1 MKKLTFALLISCV
14 ATLAGCVPSSGGSDG
29 SDGGEGIDGSGGS
42 EGSEGSGG
50 SSTGEFTAVS
60 VNILEGETWALNRPI
75 QIKFNH
81 AVDFSSVSLQSVS
94 FRSTDLLG
102 SPVTGQFELD
112 PVDDTI
118 LIFNPAC
125 PTNEA
130 QDNGAFV
137 PGAVNYVLGIP
148 ISTEST
154 SVLRDTDG
162 RLLSFGLQRSFVT
175 PPASQPF
182 IDLVPGAPMVVDP
195 ESNIS
200 FPAGVNFWAN
210 SEGSISVRFNQS
222 IDARSTNLNTDRLLV
237 LYSNDEI
244 LTAGENEYDS
254 TNKVPGEW
262 VLIENCSNDGSL
274 VEFHITGVMPINR
287 NLAIKMTPSFTDIVG
302 QRNSVTTTL
311 ATHQVPKLSDVYGAN
326 MGSWSDA
333 NETVDEF
340 IDSFD
345 NQNFLDLDQDLP
357 LPLATVSEGFIAAS
371 FDYPGTYVSEDKNFH
386 IDDTAPR
393 DIYTDSSTSFADS
406 DNNVHIPQSGV
417 LNVHDFTIDAG
428 ATLRGRGLNPLVIY
442 ATGTVTIN
450 GEINVSGNNAVW
462 PSGLNSPQFIE
473 GGALGEC
480 GGGQGGDASQIG
492 LAETPR
498 AEPGDGPFGVEGI
511 GGQGGEGIFNGRTSS
526 TGLSG
531 QTARSA
537 AGGGGGGFALT
548 ENQSVLWPSW
558 KTAGNWAPSYF
569 TYAGPD
575 HKISRHTA
583 AVGVNGIFGSEAGI
597 RGVSAG
603 SLLPGGWGVGIP
615 FGMEDAMQDSLVNEA
630 IGSTN
635 APAYDPA
642 WTTGATP
649 PFNFGHPTQGADPG
663 AGGQAIFANDND
675 LTNDFYGTRL
685 MIDGSVRQGELLVPW
700 AGSGGGGGGDSMM
713 INVWDADGDGNAGN
727 DPVEGFYPVVPFA
740 RNQGS
745 SGNGWYNYQKGAGGG
760 GGGGQLIVMSI
771 GMIVIGNN
779 AEIKA
784 NGGVGYSGESLT
796 YTDQGVS
803 GSGGGSGGHIIL
815 HSSAGVDL
823 SAVSIGSAP
832 SSAQIGNLTDNGV
845 VQAFG
850 GRRGQC
856 GGEWTSPSSIGGTG
870 TYAFGRGGAGANG
883 VIQIHVPNPKE
894 DIIWHPSAA
903 PGIAE
908 YLDETDPDDEL
919 TDRIEEILA
928 HVSFP
933 QSYALI
939 PFYSASSMVASEWI
953 DTGMAELRLQAPSS
967 YPDWANGNLDPELMR
982 FDGIDPDGKVTRKG
996 NQPRVGQLNPIVGG
1010 PVDEANIDLY
1020 EMTISE
1026 VSIVFGSQ
1034 TQFLRLPELLLGYD
1048 IYPNASSASAFEI
1061 VDVVYD
1067 NIKDEM
1073 TLSTPNS
1080 DGGMLFV
1087 VNPGGTW
1094 SIVPKFF
1101 RVDANG
1107 VKNKLPSSS
1116 EIYFEFQGADEI
1128 APGMNIPGAPLR
1140 GDNTWD
1146 SDLSLL
1152 AGTRFLRYRIR
1163 FEADAQN
1170 SGIDLST
1177 PLTVIS
1183 YIKIPYVF

>member
-1 MKKLTFALLISCV
+1 MIVQIKKLTLALLISGV
-14 ATLAGCVPSSGGSDG
+14 AALVGCVPASDSSSV
-29 SDGGEGIDGSGGS
+29 SA
-42 EGSEGSGG
+42 
-50 SSTGEFTAVS
+50 TGAFSVVS

-81 AVDFSSVSLQSVS
+81 AIDFSSVSLQAVS

-102 SPVTGQFELD
+102 APVTGQFEID
-112 PVDDTI
+112 PTDDTT
-118 LIFNPAC
+118 LLFNPAC

-137 PGAVNYVLGIP
+137 PGGVHYVLEIP
-148 ISTEST
+148 IATESV

-162 RLLSFGLQRSFVT
+162 RLLSFGLQRSFIT

-182 IDLVPGAPMVVDP
+182 LDLVPGAPVVVDP
-195 ESNIS
+195 ATDVS
-200 FPAGVNFWAN
+200 FPPGVNFWAN
-210 SEGSISVRFNQS
+210 NEGDISVRFNQS
-222 IDARSTNLNTDRLLV
+222 IDARSTNLNSDRLLV

-244 LTAGENEYDS
+244 GEAGENDYDS

-287 NLAIKMTPSFTDIVG
+287 NLTIKMTPSFTDIVG
-302 QRNSVTTTL
+302 QSNSATTTL
-311 ATHQVPKLSDVYGAN
+311 ATYQVPRLSDVYGAN
-326 MGSWSDA
+326 IGTWLDA

-340 IDSFD
+340 TDSFD
-345 NQNFLDLDQDLP
+345 NQNYLDLDQELP
-357 LPLATVSEGFIAAS
+357 LPLATISEGFVAAS
-371 FDYPGTYVSEDKNFH
+371 FDYPGTYVSEDKNFY

-393 DIYTDSSTSFADS
+393 DIYTDSSTAFADS
-406 DNNVHIPQSGV
+406 DSNVHIPQSGV
-417 LNVHDFTIDAG
+417 LNVHDFTIDSG
-428 ATLRGRGLNPLVIY
+428 ATLRGRGVNPLVIY

-498 AEPGDGPFGVEGI
+498 AESGDGPFGVEGI
-511 GGQGGEGIFNGRTSS
+511 GGQGGEGIFNGRTQS
-526 TGLSG
+526 TGIAG

-575 HKISRHTA
+575 HKTSRHTA

-615 FGMEDAMQDSLVNEA
+615 FGMEDAMQDSLVTEA
-630 IGSTN
+630 INGTN
-635 APAYDPA
+635 APDYDPA

-663 AGGQAIFANDND
+663 AGGQSIFANDND

-685 MIDGSVRQGELLVPW
+685 MIDGSVRQGELLAPW
-700 AGSGGGGGGDSMM
+700 AGSGGGGSGDSMM
-713 INVWDADGDGNAGN
+713 INVWDADGDGDPGN
-727 DPVEGFYPVVPFA
+727 DAVESFYPVVPFA

-745 SGNGWYNYQKGAGGG
+745 TGNGWYVYQKGAGGG
-760 GGGGQLIVMSI
+760 GGGGQLIIMSI

-784 NGGVGYSGESLT
+784 NGGIGYSGESLT

-823 SAVSIGSAP
+823 SAVSIGSAS
-832 SSAQIGNLTDNGV
+832 SSAEIGNLTDNGV

-856 GGEWTSPSSIGGTG
+856 GGAWSQPSIAAGTG

-883 VIQIHVPNPKE
+883 VIQIHVPDPEE

-903 PGIAE
+903 VGIAA
-908 YLDETDPDDEL
+908 YFAETPLTETS
-919 TDRIEEILA
+919 TDRVEEILA

-953 DTGMAELRLQAPSS
+953 DTGMAELRLQNPNA
-967 YPDWANGNLDPELMR
+967 YPDWANGNAELMR
-982 FDGIDPDGKVTRKG
+982 FAGIDTVDGKVDRQG
-996 NQPRVGQLNPIVGG
+996 NQQRVGQLSPIVGG
-1010 PVDEANIDLY
+1010 PVDNVEIDLY
-1020 EMTISE
+1020 EMTVPDAST
-1026 VSIVFGSQ
+1026 VFGSQ

-1048 IYPNASSASAFEI
+1048 IYPNASGSSAFEI
-1061 VDVVYD
+1061 VDVVYNNVED
-1067 NIKDEM
+1067 KI
-1073 TLSTPNS
+1073 TFRTPNS
-1080 DGGMLFV
+1080 DGGMIFV
-1087 VNPGGTW
+1087 INPGGNW

-1101 RVDANG
+1101 RIDANG

-1116 EIYFEFQGADEI
+1116 DIYFQFQGADES
-1128 APGMNIPGAPLR
+1128 APGTNIPGTPFGGSNAW
-1140 GDNTWD
+1140 T

-1152 AGTRFLRYRIR
+1152 EGKRFLRYRIR
-1163 FEADAQN
+1163 FDADAQN

>member
-1 MKKLTFALLISCV
+1 MIVQIKKLTLALLISCV
-14 ATLAGCVPSSGGSDG
+14 AALVGCVPASDSSSV
-29 SDGGEGIDGSGGS
+29 SA
-42 EGSEGSGG
+42 
-50 SSTGEFTAVS
+50 TGAFSVVS

-81 AVDFSSVSLQSVS
+81 AIDFSSVSLQAVS

-102 SPVTGQFELD
+102 APVTGQFEID
-112 PVDDTI
+112 PTDDTT
-118 LIFNPAC
+118 LLFNPAC

-137 PGAVNYVLGIP
+137 PGGVHYVLEIP
-148 ISTEST
+148 IATESV

-162 RLLSFGLQRSFVT
+162 RLLSFGLQRSFIT

-182 IDLVPGAPMVVDP
+182 LDLIPGAPVVVDP
-195 ESNIS
+195 ATDVS
-200 FPAGVNFWAN
+200 FPPGVNFWAN
-210 SEGSISVRFNQS
+210 NEGDISVRFNQS
-222 IDARSTNLNTDRLLV
+222 IDARSTNLNSDRLLV

-244 LTAGENEYDS
+244 GEAGENDYDS

-287 NLAIKMTPSFTDIVG
+287 NLTIKMTPSFTDIVG
-302 QRNSVTTTL
+302 QSNSATTTL
-311 ATHQVPKLSDVYGAN
+311 ATYQVPRLSDVYGAN
-326 MGSWSDA
+326 IGTWLDA

-340 IDSFD
+340 TDSFD
-345 NQNFLDLDQDLP
+345 NQNYLDLDQELP
-357 LPLATVSEGFIAAS
+357 LPLATVSEGFVAAS
-371 FDYPGTYVSEDKNFH
+371 FDYPGTYVSEDKNFY

-393 DIYTDSSTSFADS
+393 DIYTDSSTAFADS
-406 DNNVHIPQSGV
+406 DSNVHIPQSGV
-417 LNVHDFTIDAG
+417 LNVHDFTIDSG
-428 ATLRGRGLNPLVIY
+428 ATLRGRGVNPLVIY

-498 AEPGDGPFGVEGI
+498 AESGDGPFGVEGI
-511 GGQGGEGIFNGRTSS
+511 GGQGGEGIFNGRTAT
-526 TGLSG
+526 TGLAG

-575 HKISRHTA
+575 HKISRHSA

-603 SLLPGGWGVGIP
+603 TFLPGGWGVGIP
-615 FGMEDAMQDSLVNEA
+615 FGMEDAMQDSFVTED
-630 IGSTN
+630 ISTTN
-635 APAYDPA
+635 APDYDPP
-642 WTTGATP
+642 WTSGATP

-685 MIDGSVRQGELLVPW
+685 MIDGSVRQGELLAPW
-700 AGSGGGGGGDSMM
+700 AGSGGGGSGDSMM
-713 INVWDADGDGNAGN
+713 INVWDADGDGDPGN
-727 DPVEGFYPVVPFA
+727 DAVESFYPVVPFA

-745 SGNGWYNYQKGAGGG
+745 TGNGWYVYQKGAGGG
-760 GGGGQLIVMSI
+760 GGGGQLIIMSI

-784 NGGVGYSGESLT
+784 NGGIGYSGESLI
-796 YTDQGVS
+796 YTNQGVS

-823 SAVSIGSAP
+823 SAVSIGSAS
-832 SSAQIGNLTDNGV
+832 SSAEIGNLTDNGV

-856 GGEWTSPSSIGGTG
+856 GGAWSQPSIAAGTG

-883 VIQIHVPNPKE
+883 VIQIHVPDPEE

-903 PGIAE
+903 VGIAA
-908 YLDETDPDDEL
+908 YFAETPLTETS
-919 TDRIEEILA
+919 TDRVEEILA
-928 HVSFP
+928 YVSFP

-953 DTGMAELRLQAPSS
+953 DTGMAELRLQNPNA
-967 YPDWANGNLDPELMR
+967 YPDWANGNAELMR
-982 FDGIDPDGKVTRKG
+982 FAGIDTVDGKVDRQG
-996 NQPRVGQLNPIVGG
+996 NQQRVGQLSPIVGG
-1010 PVDEANIDLY
+1010 PVDNVEIDLY
-1020 EMTISE
+1020 EMTVPDAST
-1026 VSIVFGSQ
+1026 VFGSQ

-1048 IYPNASSASAFEI
+1048 IYPNASGSSAFEI
-1061 VDVVYD
+1061 VDVVYNNVED
-1067 NIKDEM
+1067 KI
-1073 TLSTPNS
+1073 TFRTPNS
-1080 DGGMLFV
+1080 DGGMIFV
-1087 VNPGGTW
+1087 INPGGNW

-1101 RVDANG
+1101 RIDANG

-1116 EIYFEFQGADEI
+1116 DIYFQFQGADES
-1128 APGMNIPGAPLR
+1128 APGTNIPGTPFGGSNAW
-1140 GDNTWD
+1140 T

-1152 AGTRFLRYRIR
+1152 EGKRFLRYRIR
-1163 FEADAQN
+1163 FDADAQN

>member
-1 MKKLTFALLISCV
+1 MIVQIKKITLALLISCAAALV
-14 ATLAGCVPSSGGSDG
+14 GCVPA
-29 SDGGEGIDGSGGS
+29 
-42 EGSEGSGG
+42 
-50 SSTGEFTAVS
+50 STTASATGAFSVVS
-60 VNILEGETWALNRPI
+60 VNILEGQTWALNRPI

-81 AVDFSSVSLQSVS
+81 AVDFSSVSFQAVS
-94 FRSTDLLG
+94 FRSTDILG
-102 SPVTGQFELD
+102 SPVTGQFEID
-112 PVDDTI
+112 PADDTI

-130 QDNGAFV
+130 QDNGAFA
-137 PGAVNYVLGIP
+137 PGGINYVLEIP
-148 ISTEST
+148 IASESV

-162 RLLSFGLQRSFVT
+162 RLLSSGLQRSFIT
-175 PPASQPF
+175 RPSSQPF
-182 IDLVPGAPMVVDP
+182 DDFAPGAPIVVDP
-195 ESNIS
+195 ANDIS
-200 FPAGVNFWAN
+200 FPTGVNFWAN
-210 SEGSISVRFNQS
+210 SEGDISIRFNQS
-222 IDARSTNLNTDRLLV
+222 IDARPTNLNSDRLLV
-237 LYSNDEI
+237 LYSNSEI
-244 LTAGENEYDS
+244 GIAGENDYDS

-262 VLIENCSNDGSL
+262 VLIENCSDGGSL

-302 QRNSVTTTL
+302 QSNSATTTL
-311 ATHQVPKLSDVYGAN
+311 ATHPVPRLSDVYGTN
-326 MGSWSDA
+326 IGTWLDA

-340 IDSFD
+340 TDSFD
-345 NQNFLDLDQDLP
+345 DQKYLDLDQQLP
-357 LPLATVSEGFIAAS
+357 LPLATVSDGFIAAS

-406 DNNVHIPQSGV
+406 DGTVHIPQSGV
-417 LNVHDFTIDAG
+417 LNVHDFTIDSG

-498 AEPGDGPFGVEGI
+498 AESGDGPFGIEGI
-511 GGQGGEGIFNGRTSS
+511 GGQGGEGIFNGKTAS
-526 TGLSG
+526 TGLAG

-548 ENQSVLWPSW
+548 ENQSVLWSSW

-569 TYAGPD
+569 IYPGPD
-575 HKISRHTA
+575 HKITRHSA
-583 AVGVNGIFGSEAGI
+583 AVGINGIFGSEAGI
-597 RGVSAG
+597 RGVSA
-603 SLLPGGWGVGIP
+603 SALLPGGNGVGIP
-615 FGMEDAMQDSLVNEA
+615 FGMEDAMQDSFVTEV
-630 IGSTN
+630 IGGTN
-635 APAYDPA
+635 APDYDPA
-642 WTTGATP
+642 WTTGPVP

-685 MIDGSVRQGELLVPW
+685 TIDGIVRQGELLAPW
-700 AGSGGGGGGDSMM
+700 AGSGGGGSGDSMM
-713 INVWDADGDGNAGN
+713 INVWDADGDGNPGN
-727 DPVEGFYPVVPFA
+727 DAVESFYPVVPFA
-740 RNQGS
+740 RNQSG
-745 SGNGWYNYQKGAGGG
+745 SGNGWYSYQKGAGGG
-760 GGGGQLIVMSI
+760 GGGGQLIIMSI

-784 NGGVGYSGESLT
+784 NGGIGYSGESLI

-823 SAVSIGSAP
+823 SAVSIGSAT

-856 GGEWTSPSSIGGTG
+856 GGEWTNPSNAGGTG

-883 VIQIHVPNPKE
+883 VIQIHVPNPAE

-903 PGIAE
+903 TGIAE
-908 YLDETDPDDEL
+908 YLNEVPIP

-953 DTGMAELRLQAPSS
+953 DTGLAELRLQDPST
-967 YPDWANGNLDPELMR
+967 YPDWANGNAELMG
-982 FDGIDPDGKVTRKG
+982 FAGIDVIDGKVDRQG
-996 NQPRVGQLNPIVGG
+996 NQSKVGQLSPIVGG
-1010 PVDEANIDLY
+1010 PVDVANIGLY
-1020 EMTISE
+1020 EMTISDA
-1026 VSIVFGSQ
+1026 SSVFSTQ

-1048 IYPNASSASAFEI
+1048 IRPNASGSSAFEI
-1061 VDVVYD
+1061 IDVVY
-1067 NIKDEM
+1067 NNSTDEM
-1073 TLSTPNS
+1073 TFSTPNS
-1080 DGGMLFV
+1080 DGGMSFV
-1087 VNPGGTW
+1087 VNPGGNW

-1101 RVDANG
+1101 RIDANG
-1107 VKNKLPSSS
+1107 VKNRLPSSS
-1116 EIYFEFQGADEI
+1116 DIYFQFQGADES
-1128 APGMNIPGAPLR
+1128 APGLNIPGTPLL
-1140 GDNTWD
+1140 GDNVWT
-1146 SDLSLL
+1146 SNLSLL
-1152 AGTRFLRYRIR
+1152 AGARFLRYRIR
-1163 FEADAQN
+1163 FDADAQN

>member
-1 MKKLTFALLISCV
+1 MKKLAFVFLISSV
-14 ATLAGCVPSSGGSDG
+14 AALAGCIPSGGGIGGGASSATG
-29 SDGGEGIDGSGGS
+29 SFSV
-42 EGSEGSGG
+42 
-50 SSTGEFTAVS
+50 VS

-81 AVDFSSVSLQSVS
+81 AVDFSSVSMQAVS

-102 SPVTGQFELD
+102 SPVTGQFEID
-112 PVDDTI
+112 PTDDTI

-125 PTNEA
+125 PTNAA

-137 PGAVNYVLGIP
+137 PGAIHYVIEIP
-148 ISTEST
+148 IATESV

-162 RLLSFGLQRSFVT
+162 RLLSFGLQRGFIT

-182 IDLVPGAPMVVDP
+182 QDLVPGAPIVVDP
-195 ESNIS
+195 ESDIS

-237 LYSNDEI
+237 LYSNAEI
-244 LTAGENEYDS
+244 GEIGEEDYDS

-287 NLAIKMTPSFTDIVG
+287 NIAIKMTPSFTDIVG
-302 QRNSVTTTL
+302 QSNSTTTTL
-311 ATHQVPKLSDVYGAN
+311 ATHQVPRLSDVYGEDSGA
-326 MGSWSDA
+326 WLDA

-340 IDSFD
+340 TDSFD
-345 NQNFLDLDQDLP
+345 DQNFLDLDQQLP
-357 LPLATVSEGFIAAS
+357 LPLATVSDGFVAAS
-371 FDYPGTYVSEDKNFH
+371 FDYPGTYVSEDQNFH

-393 DIYTDSSTSFADS
+393 DIYTDSATSFADS
-406 DNNVHIPQSGV
+406 DNKVHTPQSGV

-526 TGLSG
+526 TGLAG

-575 HKISRHTA
+575 HKISRHTM

-615 FGMEDAMQDSLVNEA
+615 FGMEDAMQDSLVTEA
-630 IGSTN
+630 INSTN
-635 APAYDPA
+635 APDYDPA

-663 AGGQAIFANDND
+663 AGGQTIFANDND

-685 MIDGSVRQGELLVPW
+685 MIDGAVRQGELLVPW
-700 AGSGGGGGGDSMM
+700 AGSGGGGSGDSMM
-713 INVWDADGDGNAGN
+713 INVWDADGDGDPNN
-727 DPVEGFYPVVPFA
+727 DAVESFYPLVPFS

-760 GGGGQLIVMSI
+760 GGGGQLIIMSI

-784 NGGVGYSGESLT
+784 NGGIGYSGESLI
-796 YTDQGVS
+796 YTNQGVS
-803 GSGGGSGGHIIL
+803 GSGGGSGGHIVL

-823 SAVSIGSAP
+823 SAVSIGSA
-832 SSAQIGNLTDNGV
+832 SNSGQIGNLTDNGV

-856 GGEWTSPSSIGGTG
+856 GGAWSQPSIAAGTG

-903 PGIAE
+903 TGIAA
-908 YLDETDPDDEL
+908 YLDEVAIP

-933 QSYALI
+933 QSYALV

-953 DTGMAELRLQAPSS
+953 DTGLAELRLQDPDS
-967 YPDWANGNLDPELMR
+967 YPDWANVNADPELIG
-982 FDGIDPDGKVTRKG
+982 FDGIDPDGKVKRQG
-996 NQPRVGQLNPIVGG
+996 NQQRVGQLSPI
-1010 PVDEANIDLY
+1010 ANGLVADAEIDLY
-1020 EMTISE
+1020 EMTIYDAST
-1026 VSIVFGSQ
+1026 VFENN
-1034 TQFLRLPELLLGYD
+1034 TQFLRLPALLLGYD
-1048 IYPNASSASAFEI
+1048 IYPNLASSGAFEI

-1067 NIKDEM
+1067 NVSDEM
-1073 TLSTPNS
+1073 TFSTPNS

-1087 VNPGGTW
+1087 VDPNGSW

-1128 APGMNIPGAPLR
+1128 APGLNIPGTPLL
-1140 GDNTWD
+1140 GDNVWTPN
-1146 SDLSLL
+1146 LRLL
-1152 AGTRFLRYRIR
+1152 AGARFLRYRIR
-1163 FEADAQN
+1163 FDADSQN

-1183 YIKIPYVF
+1183 YIKIPYAF

>member
-1 MKKLTFALLISCV
+1 MIVQIKKLTLALLIGCV
-14 ATLAGCVPSSGGSDG
+14 AALAGCVPASD
-29 SDGGEGIDGSGGS
+29 SDSVAA
-42 EGSEGSGG
+42 
-50 SSTGEFTAVS
+50 TGAFTVVS
-60 VNILEGETWALNRPI
+60 VNILEGQTWALNRPI
-75 QIKFNH
+75 RIKFNH
-81 AVDFSSVSLQSVS
+81 AVDFSSVSLQAVS
-94 FRSTDLLG
+94 FRSTDLFG
-102 SPVTGQFELD
+102 SPVTGQFEID
-112 PVDDTI
+112 PADDTT

-137 PGAVNYVLGIP
+137 PGAINYVLEIP
-148 ISTEST
+148 IATESV
-154 SVLRDTDG
+154 SVLRDIDG
-162 RLLSFGLQRSFVT
+162 RLLSLGLQRSFT
-175 PPASQPF
+175 TRPSSQPF
-182 IDLVPGAPMVVDP
+182 DDFVPGAPVVVDP
-195 ESNIS
+195 ANDVS
-200 FPAGVNFWAN
+200 FPTGVNFWAN
-210 SEGSISVRFNQS
+210 NEGDISVRFNQS
-222 IDARSTNLNTDRLLV
+222 IDARSTNLNSDRLLV
-237 LYSNDEI
+237 LYSNSEI
-244 LTAGENEYDS
+244 GASGENDYDS

-262 VLIENCSNDGSL
+262 VLIENCSNAGSL

-302 QRNSVTTTL
+302 QSNTATTTL
-311 ATHQVPKLSDVYGAN
+311 ATHQVPRLSDVYGTN
-326 MGSWSDA
+326 IGTWLDA

-340 IDSFD
+340 TDSFD
-345 NQNFLDLDQDLP
+345 DQNYLDLDQQLP
-357 LPLATVSEGFIAAS
+357 LPLAIVSEGFVAAS

-386 IDDTAPR
+386 IDDSAPR
-393 DIYTDSSTSFADS
+393 DIYTDSSTPFSDS
-406 DNNVHIPQSGV
+406 DNKVHIPQSGV
-417 LNVHDFTIDAG
+417 LNVHDFTIDFG

-498 AEPGDGPFGVEGI
+498 AESGDGPFGVEGI
-511 GGQGGEGIFNGRTSS
+511 GGQGGEGIFNGRTAS
-526 TGLSG
+526 TGIAG

-575 HKISRHTA
+575 HKISRHTM
-583 AVGVNGIFGSEAGI
+583 AVGINGIFGSEAGV

-615 FGMEDAMQDSLVNEA
+615 FGMEDATQDSFVNEV

-635 APAYDPA
+635 APDYDPP

-685 MIDGSVRQGELLVPW
+685 MLDGSVRQGELLAPW
-700 AGSGGGGGGDSMM
+700 AGSGGGGSGDSMM
-713 INVWDADGDGNAGN
+713 INVWDADGDGDAGN
-727 DPVEGFYPVVPFA
+727 DPVESFYPVVPFA
-740 RNQGS
+740 RFQGS
-745 SGNGWYNYQKGAGGG
+745 TGNGWYAYQKGAGGG
-760 GGGGQLIVMSI
+760 GGGGQLIIMSI

-784 NGGVGYSGESLT
+784 NGGIGYSGESLI
-796 YTDQGVS
+796 YTNQGVS

-823 SAVSIGSAP
+823 SAVSIGSAT

-856 GGEWTSPSSIGGTG
+856 GGEWTSPSSLGGTG

-883 VIQIHVPNPKE
+883 VIQIHVPDPEE

-903 PGIAE
+903 TGIAA
-908 YLDETDPDDEL
+908 YFAETPLSETS
-919 TDRIEEILA
+919 TDRVEEILA

-953 DTGMAELRLQAPSS
+953 DTGVAELRLQDPNS
-967 YPDWANGNLDPELMR
+967 YPDWANGNAELMR
-982 FDGIDPDGKVTRKG
+982 FAGIDADGKVNRQG
-996 NQPRVGQLNPIVGG
+996 NQQRVGQLNPIVGG
-1010 PVDEANIDLY
+1010 PVDNVEIDLY
-1020 EMTISE
+1020 EMIISDA
-1026 VSIVFGSQ
+1026 STVFGNQ

-1048 IYPNASSASAFEI
+1048 IYPNASGSSAFEI

-1067 NIKDEM
+1067 NVEDKI

-1080 DGGMLFV
+1080 DGGMIFV
-1087 VNPGGTW
+1087 ITPGGNW

-1101 RVDANG
+1101 RIDANG

-1116 EIYFEFQGADEI
+1116 EIYFQFQGADES
-1128 APGMNIPGAPLR
+1128 APGTNTPGTPFGGSNAWP
-1140 GDNTWD
+1140 

-1152 AGTRFLRYRIR
+1152 EGKRFLRYRIR
-1163 FEADAQN
+1163 FDADAQN

>member
-1 MKKLTFALLISCV
+1 MIVQMKKLTFALLVSSV
-14 ATLAGCVPSSGGSDG
+14 ATLAGCAPVSD
-29 SDGGEGIDGSGGS
+29 SASA
-42 EGSEGSGG
+42 
-50 SSTGEFTAVS
+50 TGAFSVVS
-60 VNILEGETWALNRPI
+60 VNMLDGETWALNRPI

-81 AVDFSSVSLQSVS
+81 VVDFSSVSLQSVS
-94 FRSTDLLG
+94 FRSTTLLG
-102 SPVTGQFELD
+102 SPVTGQFEID
-112 PVDDTI
+112 ANDDTT
-118 LIFNPAC
+118 LVFNPAC

-130 QDNGAFV
+130 QDNGGFV
-137 PGAVNYVLGIP
+137 PGAVNYVLEIP
-148 ISTEST
+148 IATESV

-162 RLLSFGLQRSFVT
+162 RLLSFGLQRSFIT

-182 IDLVPGAPMVVDP
+182 LDLAPGAPIVVDP
-195 ESNIS
+195 GSNIS

-210 SEGSISVRFNQS
+210 GEDSISIRFNQS

-237 LYSNDEI
+237 LYSNSEI
-244 LTAGENEYDS
+244 GVVGENEYDL

-287 NLAIKMTPSFTDIVG
+287 NLSIKMTPLFTDIVG
-302 QRNSVTTTL
+302 QSNNSITTL
-311 ATHQVPKLSDVYGAN
+311 ATHQVPKLSEVYALPSPPG
-326 MGSWSDA
+326 WLDA
-333 NETVDEF
+333 DETVDEF
-340 IDSFD
+340 TDSFD
-345 NQNFLDLDQDLP
+345 DYNFLDLDQQLH
-357 LPLATVSEGFIAAS
+357 LPLATVSDGFIAAS

-386 IDDTAPR
+386 IDDAAPR
-393 DIYTDSSTSFADS
+393 DIYTDSTTSFSDS
-406 DNNVHIPQSGV
+406 DNKVHIPQSGV
-417 LNVHDFTIDAG
+417 LNVHDFTIDSG

-526 TGLSG
+526 TGLAG

-575 HKISRHTA
+575 HKISRHSA

-603 SLLPGGWGVGIP
+603 TFLPGGWGVGIP
-615 FGMEDAMQDSLVNEA
+615 FGMEDAMQDSFVTED
-630 IGSTN
+630 ISTTN
-635 APAYDPA
+635 APDYDPA
-642 WTTGATP
+642 WTIGATP

-685 MIDGSVRQGELLVPW
+685 MIDGSVRQGELLAPW
-700 AGSGGGGGGDSMM
+700 AGSGGGGSGDSMM
-713 INVWDADGDGNAGN
+713 INVWDADGDGDPNN
-727 DPVEGFYPVVPFA
+727 DAVESFYPVVPFA

-760 GGGGQLIVMSI
+760 GGGGQLIIMSI
-771 GMIVIGNN
+771 GMIVIGND

-784 NGGVGYSGESLT
+784 NGGIGYSGESLT

-815 HSSAGVDL
+815 HSSAGVDF
-823 SAVSIGSAP
+823 SAVSIGSAT
-832 SSAQIGNLTDNGV
+832 SSAQIINLTDNGV

-856 GGEWTSPSSIGGTG
+856 GGEWTNPSSLGGTG

-883 VIQIHVPNPKE
+883 VIQIHVPNPIE

-903 PGIAE
+903 TGIDE
-908 YLDETDPDDEL
+908 YLGEVAVP

-953 DTGMAELRLQAPSS
+953 DTGMAELRLQGPTL
-967 YPDWANGNLDPELMR
+967 YPDWGNANADPELMH
-982 FDGIDPDGKVTRKG
+982 FDGIDTATGKVDRHG
-996 NQPRVGQLNPIVGG
+996 NQQRVGQLSPIVGG
-1010 PVDEANIDLY
+1010 SSDAAAIGIY
-1020 EMTISE
+1020 EMTISDA
-1026 VSIVFGSQ
+1026 SGVFDDKP
-1034 TQFLRLPELLLGYD
+1034 QFLRLPELLLGYD
-1048 IYPNASSASAFEI
+1048 IYPNATGSFAFEI

-1067 NIKDEM
+1067 NSTNEM
-1073 TLSTPNS
+1073 TFSTSNS
-1080 DGGMLFV
+1080 DGAMSFAAV
-1087 VNPGGTW
+1087 SGGIW

-1101 RVDANG
+1101 RIDANG

-1128 APGMNIPGAPLR
+1128 APGMNVPGAPFTVTSPT
-1140 GDNTWD
+1140 GWT
-1146 SDLSLL
+1146 SDLSELVG
-1152 AGTRFLRYRIR
+1152 ARFLRYRIE
-1163 FEADAQN
+1163 FDADAQN

>member
-1 MKKLTFALLISCV
+1 MKKLTLALLVGSVV
-14 ATLAGCVPSSGGSDG
+14 ALAGCVPSEGGIGGSAPPA
-29 SDGGEGIDGSGGS
+29 
-42 EGSEGSGG
+42 
-50 SSTGEFTAVS
+50 TGPFSVVS
-60 VNILEGETWALNRPI
+60 VNILEGATWALNRPI
-75 QIKFNH
+75 QIQFNH
-81 AVDFSSVSLQSVS
+81 AVDFSSVSMQSVS
-94 FRSTDLLG
+94 FRSPDLLG
-102 SPVTGQFELD
+102 SPVTGQFEID
-112 PVDDTI
+112 PTDDRI

-137 PGAVNYVLGIP
+137 PGSVNYVLEIP
-148 ISTEST
+148 IATESV

-162 RLLSFGLQRSFVT
+162 RLLSLGLQRSFIT

-182 IDLVPGAPMVVDP
+182 QDLVPGGPVVVDP
-195 ESNIS
+195 SSDVS
-200 FPAGVNFWAN
+200 FPTGLNLWAN
-210 SEGSISVRFNQS
+210 SEGSILVRFNQP

-237 LYSNDEI
+237 LYSNSEI
-244 LTAGENEYDS
+244 DSVGENDYDL

-262 VLIENCSNDGSL
+262 LLIENCSNDGSL
-274 VEFHITGVMPINR
+274 IEFHITGVMPINR
-287 NLAIKMTPSFTDIVG
+287 NITIKMTPSFTDIVG
-302 QRNSVTTTL
+302 QSNSTTITL
-311 ATHQVPKLSDVYGAN
+311 ATHQVPKLSDAYGAN
-326 MGSWSDA
+326 IGSWSDA

-340 IDSFD
+340 TDSFD
-345 NQNFLDLDQDLP
+345 DQNYLDLDQQLP
-357 LPLATVSEGFIAAS
+357 LPLATVSDGFVAAS
-371 FDYPGTYVSEDKNFH
+371 FDYPGTYVSEDQNFH
-386 IDDTAPR
+386 IDDSSPR
-393 DIYTDSSTSFADS
+393 DIYTDSSTSFSDS
-406 DNNVHIPQSGV
+406 DNKVHSPQSGV

-498 AEPGDGPFGVEGI
+498 AESGDGPFGVEGI

-526 TGLSG
+526 TGIAG

-548 ENQSVLWPSW
+548 ENQSVLWPTW

-569 TYAGPD
+569 TYSGPD

-603 SLLPGGWGVGIP
+603 QLLPGGWGVGIP
-615 FGMEDAMQDSLVNEA
+615 FGMEDAMQDGDITEVIN
-630 IGSTN
+630 TFN
-635 APAYDPA
+635 ADDYDPPWIDPA
-642 WTTGATP
+642 FPP

-685 MIDGSVRQGELLVPW
+685 MIDGEVRQGELLVPW

-713 INVWDADGDGNAGN
+713 INVWDANGDGDASN
-727 DPVEGFYPVVPFA
+727 DPVESFYPLVPFA
-740 RNQGS
+740 RNMGS

-760 GGGGQLIVMSI
+760 GGGGQLIIMSI

-784 NGGVGYSGESLT
+784 NGGIGYSGESLT

-815 HSSAGVDL
+815 HSSSGVDL
-823 SAVSIGSAP
+823 SDVSIGSA
-832 SSAQIGNLTDNGV
+832 SNSAQIGNLTDNGV
-845 VQAFG
+845 IQAFG

-883 VIQIHVPNPKE
+883 VIQIHVPSPKE

-903 PGIAE
+903 AGIAD
-908 YLDETDPDDEL
+908 YLDEVAIP

-953 DTGMAELRLQAPSS
+953 DTGMAELRLQSSSS
-967 YPDWANGNLDPELMR
+967 YPDWSNGNDDPELIG
-982 FDGIDPDGKVTRKG
+982 FGGINQDGKVKRQG
-996 NQPRVGQLNPIVGG
+996 SQQRVGQLNPIVGG
-1010 PVDEANIDLY
+1010 LVEDAEIDLY
-1020 EMTISE
+1020 EMTIFDAST
-1026 VSIVFGSQ
+1026 VFENDS
-1034 TQFLRLPELLLGYD
+1034 QFLRLPALLLGYD
-1048 IYPNASSASAFEI
+1048 IYPNVASSRAFEI

-1067 NIKDEM
+1067 NVSDEM
-1073 TLSTPNS
+1073 RFSTPNS

-1087 VNPGGTW
+1087 VDPSGSW
-1094 SIVPKFF
+1094 SIIPKFF

-1107 VKNKLPSSS
+1107 VKNRLPSSS

-1128 APGMNIPGAPLR
+1128 GPGMNIPGTPALGLNVWTPDLR
-1140 GDNTWD
+1140 
-1146 SDLSLL
+1146 LL
-1152 AGTRFLRYRIR
+1152 VGMRFLRYRIR
-1163 FEADAQN
+1163 FDADAQN

-1177 PLTVIS
+1177 PLTVVS
-1183 YIKIPYVF
+1183 YVKIPYVF

>member
-1 MKKLTFALLISCV
+1 MIVQIKKLTLALLISCV
-14 ATLAGCVPSSGGSDG
+14 AALVGCVPASDSSSV
-29 SDGGEGIDGSGGS
+29 SA
-42 EGSEGSGG
+42 
-50 SSTGEFTAVS
+50 TGAFSVVS

-81 AVDFSSVSLQSVS
+81 AIDFSSVSLQAVS

-102 SPVTGQFELD
+102 APVTGQFEID
-112 PVDDTI
+112 PTDDTT
-118 LIFNPAC
+118 LLFNPAC

-137 PGAVNYVLGIP
+137 PGGVHYVLEIP
-148 ISTEST
+148 IATESV

-162 RLLSFGLQRSFVT
+162 RLLSFGLQRSFIT

-182 IDLVPGAPMVVDP
+182 LDLVPGAPVVVDP
-195 ESNIS
+195 ATDVS
-200 FPAGVNFWAN
+200 FPPGVNFWAN
-210 SEGSISVRFNQS
+210 NEGDISVRFNQS
-222 IDARSTNLNTDRLLV
+222 IDARSTNLNSDRLLV

-244 LTAGENEYDS
+244 GEAGENDYDS

-287 NLAIKMTPSFTDIVG
+287 NLTIKMTPSFTDIVG
-302 QRNSVTTTL
+302 QSNSATTTL
-311 ATHQVPKLSDVYGAN
+311 ATYQVPRLSDVYGAN
-326 MGSWSDA
+326 IGTWLDA

-340 IDSFD
+340 TDSFD
-345 NQNFLDLDQDLP
+345 NQNYLDLDQELP
-357 LPLATVSEGFIAAS
+357 LPLATVSEGFVAAS
-371 FDYPGTYVSEDKNFH
+371 FDYPGTYVSEDKNFY

-393 DIYTDSSTSFADS
+393 DIYTDSSTAFADS
-406 DNNVHIPQSGV
+406 DSNVHIPQSGV
-417 LNVHDFTIDAG
+417 LNVHDFTIDSG
-428 ATLRGRGLNPLVIY
+428 ATLRGRGVNPLVIY

-498 AEPGDGPFGVEGI
+498 AESGDGPFGVEGI
-511 GGQGGEGIFNGRTSS
+511 GGQGGEGIFNGRTAT
-526 TGLSG
+526 TGLAG

-575 HKISRHTA
+575 HKISRHSA

-603 SLLPGGWGVGIP
+603 TFLPGGWGVGIP
-615 FGMEDAMQDSLVNEA
+615 FGMEDAMQDSFVTED
-630 IGSTN
+630 ISTTN
-635 APAYDPA
+635 APDYDPP
-642 WTTGATP
+642 WTSGATP

-685 MIDGSVRQGELLVPW
+685 MIDGSVRQGELLAPW
-700 AGSGGGGGGDSMM
+700 AGSGGGGSGDSMM
-713 INVWDADGDGNAGN
+713 INVWDADGDGDPGN
-727 DPVEGFYPVVPFA
+727 DAVESFYPVVPFA

-745 SGNGWYNYQKGAGGG
+745 TGNGWYVYQKGAGGG
-760 GGGGQLIVMSI
+760 GGGGQLIIMSI

-784 NGGVGYSGESLT
+784 NGGIGYSGESLT

-823 SAVSIGSAP
+823 SAVSIGSAS
-832 SSAQIGNLTDNGV
+832 SSAEIGNLTDNGV

-856 GGEWTSPSSIGGTG
+856 GGEWTSPSSLGGTG

-883 VIQIHVPNPKE
+883 VIQIHVPDPEE

-903 PGIAE
+903 VGIAA
-908 YLDETDPDDEL
+908 YFAETPLTETS
-919 TDRIEEILA
+919 TDRVEEILA
-928 HVSFP
+928 YVSFP

-953 DTGMAELRLQAPSS
+953 DTGMAELRLQNPNA
-967 YPDWANGNLDPELMR
+967 YPDWANGNAELMR
-982 FDGIDPDGKVTRKG
+982 FAGIDTVDGKVDRQG
-996 NQPRVGQLNPIVGG
+996 NQQRVGQLSPIVGG
-1010 PVDEANIDLY
+1010 PVDNVEIDLY
-1020 EMTISE
+1020 EMTVPDAST
-1026 VSIVFGSQ
+1026 VFGSQ

-1048 IYPNASSASAFEI
+1048 IYPNASGSSAFEI
-1061 VDVVYD
+1061 VDVVYNNVED
-1067 NIKDEM
+1067 KI
-1073 TLSTPNS
+1073 TFRTPNS
-1080 DGGMLFV
+1080 DGGMIFV
-1087 VNPGGTW
+1087 INPGGNW

-1101 RVDANG
+1101 RIDANG

-1116 EIYFEFQGADEI
+1116 DIYFQFQGADES
-1128 APGMNIPGAPLR
+1128 APGTNIPGTPFGGSNAW
-1140 GDNTWD
+1140 T

-1152 AGTRFLRYRIR
+1152 EGKRFLRYRIR
-1163 FEADAQN
+1163 FDADAQN